1 MDQAISPKTLL
12 QRRRKTLLLGLLSLA
27 ALVTSAWALNR
38 QIRPRVALSEVRV
51 AEVQR
56 GAIANT
62 VNASGLVIPSK
73 EEQVTSPIATRVT
86 RVHVKVGQPVAA
98 GELLLSLDNQTVQ
111 LAIDSLREQLGQQD
125 NKLAV
130 LSLELDQ
137 KHKQITSSIE
147 LLELDLRSAQVRWGR
162 YQEFKDSGTIS
173 KNELLAA
180 ELAVQRAEIQLRQQR
195 ESIAD
200 TRHTTQSLIDANR
213 LQKTILQKQLDQQLA
228 LLAQTQIRAPFAGML
243 TWLLADEGAS
253 VTNGQLVARVS
264 ERHNFGV
271 EASMSDFHARALAA
285 GQAVRVEHAGQTLA
299 GTVQTVLP
307 EIQNGTVKLLVRLEQ
322 PSHPL
327 LRHKLRVDVNIV
339 TESKADTLVAAHGP
353 AFNGRGR
360 QGIFLIRGDEA
371 QRTPIDIGVSD
382 GKQVEILSGAR
393 QGDRLIVSDLSRFK
407 DLDRLRITP

>member
-147 LLELDLRSAQVRWGR
+147 RWTRSAQRPGALGPTR
-162 YQEFKDSGTIS
+162 SSGQRHDLQ
-173 KNELLAA
+173 NELLAA
-180 ELAVQRAEIQLRQQR
+180 ELAVQRRISAVG
-195 ESIAD
+195 SVVAD
-200 TRHTTQSLIDANR
+200 TRHHPEPDR
-213 LQKTILQKQLDQQLA
+213 RQLSVEDHPAKAVRPAAA

-271 EASMSDFHARALAA
+271 EASLSDFHARALAA

-353 AFNGRGR
+353 AFNGRGC
-360 QGIFLIRGDEA
+360 QGIFSSRRRRSARRHRERRQA
-371 QRTPIDIGVSD
+371 
-382 GKQVEILSGAR
+382 VEIFRARAGERLS
-393 QGDRLIVSDLSRFK
+393 
-407 DLDRLRITP
+407 T